1 MNLCYRPLGFD
12 TYLNHCRMAFSAA
25 GRSVGLRDQGEP
37 LGSDTY
43 LNHGRMGHLAA
54 ARGAGWQRQQHRVP
68 KQGVLRPRSIWRQRL
83 RIQAHGFDNGV
94 PSACST
100 QQTVCQLLSAAPI
113 IESPGLC
120 DEHCLLNGSDNLFI
134 LACVEV
140 TIISRH
146 VYRWAL
152 FLNDQGSGTSMPDLT
167 HWLDPGAL
175 RWWMSAYTGS

>member
-1 MNLCYRPLGFD
+1 MPPR
-12 TYLNHCRMAFSAA
+12 
-25 GRSVGLRDQGEP
+25 RSVGLRDQGEP

-120 DEHCLLNGSDNLFI
+120 DEHCLLGGSDNLFI

-152 FLNDQGSGTSMPDLT
+152 FLNDQGSGTRHARSD
-167 HWLDPGAL
+167 AL
-175 RWWMSAYTGS
+175 AGPRGLAVVDERVHGLISKQIYWWCPPSE